1 MRGALDGVP
10 EHVPNACRIGPEGR
24 GDAGR
29 QALRYETH
37 ALEHARPGEIEIHVV
52 LENDVDHR
60 ESECGLRPDDAHP
73 CESLQI
79 RSERI
84 GDLVL
89 DLLRAVSWPVG
100 EDDDLVV
107 RQVRDGV
114 DRR

>member
-10 EHVPNACRIGPEGR
+10 EHMPHAGCVRPERR
-24 GDAGR
+24 GHAGR

-37 ALEHARPGEIEIHVV
+37 ALEHARPGEVEIHVV
-52 LENDVDHR
+52 LENHVDHR
-60 ESECGLRPDDAHP
+60 ESERGLRPDDAHP

-107 RQVRDGV
+107 
-114 DRR
+114 